1 MGVAQGNIFLPES
14 LLAEIQ
20 STAEAE
26 HRSADEVAAD
36 AVRKYL
42 DDQKWQQLVT
52 AGERRARE
60 KGLTEDDVPR
70 LIEEVRR
77 ENRTRER

>member
-1 MGVAQGNIFLPES
+1 MAQGNIFLPES

-20 STAEAE
+20 STAAAE
-26 HRSADEVAAD
+26 HRTADELAAD

-42 DDQKWQQLVT
+42 DEQKWQQLVT

-77 ENRTRER
+77 ENRTPER